1 MRFRAMRFVVPVG
14 ILRDME
20 RRRSTRPIP
29 SRSEAFQRAAF
40 SALMGTVIALILLKW
55 MLGLAF
61 ISAAFVAV
69 LAFAL
74 IFSFLM
80 RITPRTE
87 E

>member
-1 MRFRAMRFVVPVG
+1 
-14 ILRDME
+14 
-20 RRRSTRPIP
+20 
-29 SRSEAFQRAAF
+29 
-40 SALMGTVIALILLKW
+40 MGTVIALILLKW